1 MDQPAITTAPKFLGC
16 FTSKGQAQRRLVF
29 EINEVN
35 PSLSLVQ
42 LDRWLVAA
50 FAAPPPWPNDSD
62 QSLTL
67 AVTARALELA
77 LELMR
82 AAKIPV
88 FDRARIQSAQL
99 GSASSVNR
107 LRIIAMVPSIDHLP
121 EPIFSAVYQIS
132 IRLVFAA
139 TRELA
144 RGITPDIAQARHTV
158 QNQIIRKLEAA
169 VPCGISTV
177 PMLREAWQRG
187 IPFRHLGGGVFQ
199 LGWGSKSR
207 RISRSSVDADSS
219 IGAKIAGMK
228 THTAVVLAASGLPC
242 PQHAL
247 AGNVAQAH
255 AVAQQLGWPVVIK
268 PADRERSEGVTTNVC
283 DFQGVQTAFEHS
295 SKYSK
300 SILVE
305 KQVPGICY
313 RLMIAN
319 GRFLYALW
327 RRPMSVIGNGVD
339 DMATLITSIYEAT
352 ARLPLWARDK
362 AVPLDQLTHQVLQS
376 QGLNEHSVPLEGQ
389 RVLVRYIESTEWGE
403 DRGDATPQTH
413 PENAALAERAAR
425 ALGLV
430 NAGVDVISNDISVP
444 WHKNGAMINE
454 VNYAPHFGGTAVARS
469 RMPDFFDS
477 LVEGDG
483 RIPIEIFVGQASA
496 WQAALVRQ
504 TEWRALGLRA
514 WITSSVRTLDEK
526 GGDIS
531 YGCEGTFSR
540 ALALMCDQQVDA
552 IAIVLDDTRWLQS
565 GAPFDRIEAWKDL
578 RNDADK
584 SIDSEKL
591 FALLSALLVV

>member
-1 MDQPAITTAPKFLGC
+1 M
-16 FTSKGQAQRRLVF
+16 
-29 EINEVN
+29 
-35 PSLSLVQ
+35 
-42 LDRWLVAA
+42 
-50 FAAPPPWPNDSD
+50 
-62 QSLTL
+62 
-67 AVTARALELA
+67 
-77 LELMR
+77 
-82 AAKIPV
+82 
-88 FDRARIQSAQL
+88 
-99 GSASSVNR
+99 
-107 LRIIAMVPSIDHLP
+107 
-121 EPIFSAVYQIS
+121 
-132 IRLVFAA
+132 
-139 TRELA
+139 
-144 RGITPDIAQARHTV
+144 
-158 QNQIIRKLEAA
+158 
-169 VPCGISTV
+169 
-177 PMLREAWQRG
+177 
-187 IPFRHLGGGVFQ
+187 
-199 LGWGSKSR
+199 
-207 RISRSSVDADSS
+207 
-219 IGAKIAGMK
+219 
-228 THTAVVLAASGLPC
+228 LAASGLPC

-362 AVPLDQLTHQVLQS
+362 AVPLDQLTRQVLQS

-430 NAGVDVISNDISVP
+430 NAGVDVISKDISVP

-477 LVEGDG
+477 LIEGDG

-578 RNDADK
+578 RNDAVK

-591 FALLSALLVV
+591 FALLATLLVV